1 MYLLDALS
9 KEKHPMNKQTT
20 HDLKNLVFEWYDEN
34 YQDILTGIEI
44 QDAQTLLKYEN
55 QIKDLTY
62 QLRNNI
68 VNYSLCAILSSDENK
83 HKARQLINEQSSHKM
98 RNVSQKP
105 VTIKLLS
112 GGKCETHSDYY
123 ARKAKK
129 RGRIPKN
136 GIKRGKKGNG
146 LYPLLAMLGIS
157 DGCTPALRAEIAR
170 EVSEGPSMETARGR
184 LKRRGIDLD
193 IKQIKRISERFAQ
206 NSLVWRSSMVNSD
219 NNPSSH
225 SESLANERVVVSI
238 DGGRVRT
245 RQTRSGRKPKDKRH
259 HRYDTPWKEPK
270 IIAISSINEKGRRK
284 RGAPITYDGTIDN
297 LDRTFM
303 LLEFH
308 LKRIDVINAKEVVF
322 ICDGSP
328 PLWLRI
334 SNLVEKLGFN
344 PNQIKYV
351 VDYYHVCEYLWEIAE
366 LKKGWNNRKRKKWV
380 KMMKSLL
387 KLSEIDDVIYNIET
401 LCKGRNSKKVRKKLN
416 YFIRH
421 KNRMDYGNLM
431 AENIPI
437 GSGMV
442 ESAIRRIVNLR
453 LKGAGIFW
461 KWENAEGFLHLRCH
475 LLAGRWNSMV
485 KSVIQSH
492 ALTG

>member
-1 MYLLDALS
+1 M
-9 KEKHPMNKQTT
+9 
-20 HDLKNLVFEWYDEN
+20 LKWFDEN
-34 YQDILTGIEI
+34 HQDIQAGEYI
-44 QDAQTLLKYEN
+44 QDAQTLLKYEHRIKNLAFQLSN
-55 QIKDLTY
+55 Q
-62 QLRNNI
+62 I
-68 VNYSLCAILSSDENK
+68 VNYTLCMILSSDENK
-83 HKARQLINEQSSHKM
+83 QEARKLLNDETTHKM
-98 RNVSQKP
+98 RYVDQKL

-112 GGKCETHSDYY
+112 GGECETRSKYY

-157 DGCTPALRAEIAR
+157 DGCTPALRTEIAR
-170 EVSEGPSMETARGR
+170 EVSEGPSMESARER
-184 LKRRGIDLD
+184 LKRRGVDLD

-206 NSLVWRSSMVNSD
+206 NSLTWRSSMVNS
-219 NNPSSH
+219 NNNRTSH
-225 SESLANERVVVSI
+225 PESLAGERVLVSI
-238 DGGRVRT
+238 DGGRIRT
-245 RQTRSGRKPKDKRH
+245 RQTRCGRKPKDKRH

-270 IIAISSINEKGRRK
+270 VIAISSINKKGRRK
-284 RGAPITYDGTIDN
+284 KGSPIIYDGTIDN
-297 LDRTFM
+297 LDSTFS
-303 LLEFH
+303 LVEYH
-308 LKRIDVINAKEVVF
+308 LKRLDVINAKEIVF

-328 PLWLRI
+328 PIWTRI
-334 SNLVEKLGFN
+334 SNVVEKLGFD
-344 PNQIKYV
+344 PNKVKCV
-351 VDYYHVCEYLWEIAE
+351 VDFYHVCEYLWEVAE
-366 LKKGWNNRKRKKWV
+366 LNKGWNSRKRKKWV
-380 KMMKSLL
+380 KMMKLLL
-387 KLSEIDDVIYNIET
+387 KQSEIDKVIHNIEM

-421 KNRMDYGNLM
+421 KTRMDYGSLM

-461 KWENAEGFLHLRCH
+461 KRENAEGFLHLRCH
-475 LLAGRWNSMV
+475 LLAGRWDSMV
-485 KSVIQSH
+485 KNVIQFH